1 MLKAQRDGQPQR
13 DGQLKPER
21 KTVPQRLKV
30 FPVTKSVFCVQRV
43 DMLSCSYFVTRP
55 DGVTLIDSG
64 MDVDGEEMRF
74 GLNELGLDF
83 PDVRSILI
91 THWHNDHTSGAAA
104 IRDASDA
111 KVMSHPASVD
121 RLARKKMA
129 TGLRGMVAQCLPI
142 RGFLGSVRGLL
153 ELAPPRAV
161 DVSKTLKDGD
171 QILDFKVIETPGHV
185 EGHISFFYEPEGV
198 LFTGDALAVAHDKL
212 SFMSRFL
219 TDDKEAARTSM
230 LRCLDLAP
238 EAYCPGH
245 RGPLVNPPAAD
256 IRSLRDR
263 LENLR
268 WWPIIGCG
276 E

>member
-1 MLKAQRDGQPQR
+1 
-13 DGQLKPER
+13 
-21 KTVPQRLKV
+21 
-30 FPVTKSVFCVQRV
+30 
-43 DMLSCSYFVTRP
+43 MLSCSYFVTHP
-55 DGVTLIDSG
+55 NGVILIDSG

-74 GLNELGLDF
+74 GLNEQGLDF
-83 PDVRSILI
+83 PDVQSILI

-104 IRDASDA
+104 IRNASGAD
-111 KVMSHPASVD
+111 VMSHPASVD

-129 TGLRGMVAQCLPI
+129 TGLRGMIAQCLPI

-161 DVSKTLKDGD
+161 DVTKTLEDGD

-185 EGHISFFYEPEGV
+185 DGHISFFYEPEGV

-219 TDDKEAARTSM
+219 TEDKEAARTSM

-245 RGPLVNPPAAD
+245 RAPLVNPPVAD
-256 IRSLRDR
+256 IRSLRNR